1 MSNSSLVT
9 YKRISPDRTSPRNH
23 EIDTITIHCYV
34 GQVTAKEGCDYFA
47 TSGRDV
53 SANYVVGRDGSIGLS
68 VEEKD
73 RAWTTSSRA
82 NDNRAVT
89 IEVACDT
96 KYPYA
101 VTDEAYKSLIKL
113 VADICKRNKIKELK
127 WKGDK
132 SLIGQVTKQ
141 NMTVHRWFSATACPG
156 EYLYSRHGQ
165 IAKEVNA
172 ILNPPAPA
180 KPSSKVLY
188 RVQIGAFS
196 SNPNAQN
203 LAQKARA
210 KGFSDA
216 YVVKVG
222 NLFKVQIGAF
232 SSKSNA
238 ENMLAKAKAKGFG
251 GFVTTQSG
259 TAVKSSKTLSEIAK
273 EVYEGKWGNG
283 QTRVKKL
290 KDAGYDPDKVQDEV
304 NRLYY

>member
-1 MSNSSLVT
+1 MSNSPLAT

-23 EIDTITIHCYV
+23 KIDTITIHCYV

-47 TSGRDV
+47 TSSRDV
-53 SANYVVGRDGSIGLS
+53 SANYVVGRDGSIGIS

-101 VTDEAYKSLIKL
+101 VTDKAYKALVKL
-113 VADICKRNKIKELK
+113 VADICKRNDIKELK

-132 SLIGQVTKQ
+132 SLIGQVNKQ

-188 RVQIGAFS
+188 RVQAGAFS
-196 SNPNAQN
+196 NLKNAQN
-203 LAQKARA
+203 LEAKLKA
-210 KGFSDA
+210 KGFSTCI
-216 YVVKVG
+216 VKSG
-222 NLFKVQIGAF
+222 KYYKVQIGAF
-232 SSKSNA
+232 SDKKNA
-238 ENMLAKAKAKGFG
+238 DATLKK
-251 GFVTTQSG
+251 
-259 TAVKSSKTLSEIAK
+259 VKSAGFDAIITTEGGSAVSTKKSIDEVAK
-273 EVYEGKWGNG
+273 EVYKGLWGNG
-283 QTRVKKL
+283 DARTKKL
-290 KDAGYDPDKVQDEV
+290 KEAGYDPKAVQKRV
-304 NRLYY
+304 NELFY